1 MIKSG
6 IESLASSADSI
17 DTSDESINYAKMIET
32 FRRYDK
38 KCCGYLTK
46 SQYKKFLHDMKIYQT
61 EEFEEITFR
70 AFVFET
76 KPQISDGD
84 EIPKLKSKFK
94 SSNMK
99 NSNDANEDGLSFLQC
114 SSPLGITF
122 EMARVICEA
131 FGSKSV
137 KSTPQASKSRVS
149 CRSSNASV
157 QSQKLDIS
165 ASLGSNQASKS
176 RESRRSSHVS
186 VQSQKLDI
194 SASLDSNQASKS
206 RESSRS
212 SNVSVQSQKLD
223 LSASLE
229 DNQQRESENSQNRNN
244 KKENFNNNISLKES
258 ETGSERSNG
267 LYNNSNTASDSQLQ
281 SSLNTTSNGDELL
294 KFERFSS
301 APTPKTALTNEFIPL
316 SKKLMKP
323 KTEKNGFKTKI
334 CSLILFRGVDTDRD
348 GKIDF
353 NEFTSIAKI
362 VDPYLTEQDIINLFE
377 SCSPDQDRHLVTYPN
392 VSKQLFDVFV
402 WTNED
407 PYQQNLVNCA
417 PTSRICILI

>member
-176 RESRRSSHVS
+176 RESRRSS
-186 VQSQKLDI
+186 
-194 SASLDSNQASKS
+194 
-206 RESSRS
+206 
-212 SNVSVQSQKLD
+212 NVSVQSQKLD

-229 DNQQRESENSQNRNN
+229 DNQQRESENSQNSNN

>member
-137 KSTPQASKSRVS
+137 KSTPQTSKSRVS
-149 CRSSNASV
+149 RRSSNASV
-157 QSQKLDIS
+157 QSQKLDLS
-165 ASLGSNQASKS
+165 ASLGSNQASQS
-176 RESRRSSHVS
+176 RESR
-186 VQSQKLDI
+186 
-194 SASLDSNQASKS
+194 
-206 RESSRS
+206 RS

-223 LSASLE
+223 ISASLE
-229 DNQQRESENSQNRNN
+229 DNQQRESENSQNSNN